1 MPEQGEDSPWTISHA
16 KTFRRKIL
24 FEENTA
30 HLKKKIIPAKKK
42 KYVVKS
48 QMSEEIVCLFS
59 VGSIIIFHCSES
71 DNHPLPIQER
81 CVFGGMREKSK
92 RAQKKGSVLLSRGYN
107 GRAYR
112 KTSAYLCS
120 AISEKRP

>member
-1 MPEQGEDSPWTISHA
+1 
-16 KTFRRKIL
+16 
-24 FEENTA
+24 
-30 HLKKKIIPAKKK
+30 
-42 KYVVKS
+42 
-48 QMSEEIVCLFS
+48 MSEEIVCLFS
-59 VGSIIIFHCSES
+59 VESIIIFHCSES

>member
-24 FEENTA
+24 FEENAA
-30 HLKKKIIPAKKK
+30 HLKKKIFRAKKK

-71 DNHPLPIQER
+71 DNHPLPESQKPR
-81 CVFGGMREKSK
+81 QRVSNADRKVFANLKSFCDK
-92 RAQKKGSVLLSRGYN
+92 FIIG
-107 GRAYR
+107 
-112 KTSAYLCS
+112 
-120 AISEKRP
+120 